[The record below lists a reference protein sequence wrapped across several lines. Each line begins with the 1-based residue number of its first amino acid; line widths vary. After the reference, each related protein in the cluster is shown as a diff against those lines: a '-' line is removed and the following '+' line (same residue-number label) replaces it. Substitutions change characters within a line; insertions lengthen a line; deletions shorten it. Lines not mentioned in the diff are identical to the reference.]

1 MTATRARPRIPAW
14 MLAVTAMMSVQLGSA
29 LSTGLIDEVG
39 PAGAAWL
46 RLTAGALILLAIA
59 RPPLRR
65 VRRSDV
71 APLLGLG
78 VATGLFT
85 VFFLAALDRIPL
97 GTAVAIEF
105 LGPLAVAA
113 IRSPSRAALAWP
125 ALALGGVVLMTEP
138 WTGATDP
145 LGVLF
150 AALAGVGWGCYI
162 LLTQKVGDRFDGIG
176 ALTLTIPVAAVTAAI
191 VGVPQALP
199 HLRLE
204 HLPLAIGV
212 ALLLPVLPF
221 ALEMLALRRMTAT
234 AFGTLMALEPAFGLL
249 VGLIVLQ
256 QQPGI
261 LQLVGIAL
269 VITAGAAAQRGGLRV
284 DAVGPAEGAPLSPPA
299 ARAAPSSE
307 PPR

>member
-1 MTATRARPRIPAW
+1 MTAARARPRIPAW

-29 LSTGLIDEVG
+29 LSTGLIDDVG
-39 PAGAAWL
+39 AGGAAWL

-85 VFFLAALDRIPL
+85 VFFLAALERIPL

-125 ALALGGVVLMTEP
+125 ALALAGVVLMTEP

-150 AALAGVGWGCYI
+150 AALAGIGWGCYI

-176 ALTLTIPVAAVTAAI
+176 ALTLTIPVAAATAAI
-191 VGVPQALP
+191 IGVPQALP
-199 HLRLE
+199 GLRLE
-204 HLPLAIGV
+204 HIPLAIGL

-221 ALEMLALRRMTAT
+221 ALEMMALRRMTAT

-249 VGLIVLQ
+249 LGLIVLQ

-269 VITAGAAAQRGGLRV
+269 VIAAGAGAQRRGLRAAPEEP
-284 DAVGPAEGAPLSPPA
+284 DALSPPA
-299 ARAAPSSE
+299 ARAAPNSA